1 MPNVY
6 IKSKKISYLKT
17 KIKGSIKLSDGSTTK
32 FEVIRGGDWF
42 QWGNSTNNLSLTVPL
57 MEKIQEGG
65 IYD

>member
-6 IKSKKISYLKT
+6 IKSKKITYLKT

-32 FEVIRGGDWF
+32 FEIVRGGDWN
-42 QWGNSTNNLSLTVPL
+42 QWGNSTSNLSLTVPL
-57 MEKIQEGG
+57 MEKLQEGG